1 MAVEIVMP
9 KLAMAMKQGKIV
21 QWKANEGDW
30 VEKGQIVMV
39 IETEKV
45 TYEVESP
52 ASGFLHVVAEFDK
65 VYPVQETMAQ
75 LAENEEELA
84 DLQAAR
90 PAPAMPEV
98 KKAAAANARVAA
110 AAAPAPADSQNRARI
125 KISPA
130 ARNLAQKHNIDAAR
144 ITGSGP
150 GGRIKKQD
158 VIHFMES
165 GEAVAAAAPAA
176 EAWTGEVIDGKRVK
190 AGVAYTGMRKAIA
203 DHMMQSLAVSAQLSN
218 MGEID
223 VTELVRLRKSYLAK
237 EEEIGVRITYTDIIV
252 MLLAKAIKYVPIVNS
267 SLIDNEIKIWEDI
280 NVGVAVTV
288 EAGEYDSGLIVPVVK
303 NTERKS
309 LVEIAKSIRDL
320 TTRARNGQL
329 TPDEV
334 TGGTI
339 TLSNMGA
346 FTSGWQVGTPI
357 INQPQSVIIATGS
370 IFEKPVGVNGN
381 IAIRPYMTFSFTF
394 DHRIMDG
401 APMAKFYSKIIELAG
416 NPEYLLL

>member
-1 MAVEIVMP
+1 MAENIVMP
-9 KLAMAMKQGKIV
+9 KLAMAMKQGKV
-21 QWKANEGDW
+21 VAWKANEGDR

-52 ASGFLHVVAEFDK
+52 ASGFLHVVAELDK
-65 VYPVQETMAQ
+65 IYPVEETMAQ
-75 LAENEEELA
+75 LAESEEELA
-84 DLQAAR
+84 ELQAAR
-90 PAPAMPEV
+90 PAPAMPAV
-98 KKAAAANARVAA
+98 KKAAAANAPAA
-110 AAAPAPADSQNRARI
+110 PAAAPAPAGPRNRGRL

-130 ARNLAQKHNIDAAR
+130 ARKLAQKHNLDVAR

-150 GGRIKKQD
+150 GGRIKKED

-176 EAWTGEVIDGKRVK
+176 EAWSGEVVDGKRVK

-203 DHMMQSLAVSAQLSN
+203 DHMMHSQAVSAQLSN

-223 VTELVRLRKSYLAK
+223 VTQLVRLRKSYLAK
-237 EEEIGVRITYTDIIV
+237 EEELGVRITYTDIIV
-252 MLLAKAIKYVPIVNS
+252 MLLTKAIQYVPIVNS

-320 TTRARNGQL
+320 TTRARNSQL

-339 TLSNMGA
+339 TLSNVGA

-357 INQPQSVIIATGS
+357 INQPQSVIIATGG
-370 IFEKPVGVNGN
+370 IYEKPVGVDGK
-381 IAIRPYMTFSFTF
+381 IVLRPHMTFSFTF

-401 APMAKFYSKIIELAG
+401 APMAKFYSKIIELAS